1 MTFNEQATMAT
12 STFGRDDLEVLR
24 SRTFDEIAM
33 ATARA
38 SSAR

>member
-24 SRTFDEIAM
+24 NRTFDKSPS